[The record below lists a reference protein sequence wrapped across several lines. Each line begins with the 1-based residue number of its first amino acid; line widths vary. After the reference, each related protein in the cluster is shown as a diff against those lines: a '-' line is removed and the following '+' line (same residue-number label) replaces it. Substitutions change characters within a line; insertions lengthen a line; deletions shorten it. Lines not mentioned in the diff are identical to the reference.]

1 LDVERSIP
9 LRSCLKMP
17 VTENSPF
24 PLFDMHLNLHT
35 RACHMLLCLLFTF
48 LVVWSWTCVK
58 CKKFM
63 YWQVIRK
70 SCGYSRK
77 ESGSL
82 KTGEEVIS

>member
-1 LDVERSIP
+1 
-9 LRSCLKMP
+9 
-17 VTENSPF
+17 
-24 PLFDMHLNLHT
+24 
-35 RACHMLLCLLFTF
+35 MLLCLLFTF
-48 LVVWSWTCVK
+48 LVVWSLTYVK

-70 SCGYSRK
+70 SFGYSRK